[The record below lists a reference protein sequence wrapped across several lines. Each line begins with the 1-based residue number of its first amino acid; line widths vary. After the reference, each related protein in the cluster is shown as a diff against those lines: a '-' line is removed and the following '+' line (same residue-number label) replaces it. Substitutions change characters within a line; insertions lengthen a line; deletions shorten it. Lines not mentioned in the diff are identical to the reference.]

1 MLFRSDVVAGEV
13 QSWQSRQNLGAYD
26 QLPYAV
32 RAAVSEC
39 PFLVDITRCPKGF
52 DWPQA
57 IERIKAVTT
66 FKEAEEFAKNNANL
80 LASTS
85 AAGKFRQQMGVLTKQ
100 ERAVRSAI
108 GVSGKEK
115 REALD
120 EIRQMKIE
128 LSKEFS
134 SGRE

>member
-1 MLFRSDVVAGEV
+1 MRAKRKRVPAVVQLSAKRADVVAGEV

-66 FKEAEEFAKNNANL
+66 FKEAEESDRWL
-80 LASTS
+80 LMC
-85 AAGKFRQQMGVLTKQ
+85 GLR
-100 ERAVRSAI
+100 
-108 GVSGKEK
+108 
-115 REALD
+115 
-120 EIRQMKIE
+120 
-128 LSKEFS
+128 
-134 SGRE
+134 GRR